1 MTDKDLLDEIEK
13 EFGSHAP
20 TSADDSGADDLDA
33 FLADLKN
40 TISAESRTDSAE
52 NSEPPKESAPIAPS
66 KKEKKQ
72 RAVREMEPKINPIKD
87 SIQTIRT
94 EKEPGRFTQFVI
106 RHHVVINICLLC
118 LCLAL
123 VGGIAAVILIQG
135 NADPLEGKIMDNVFV
150 AGVNVGGM
158 TKEEAYDAV
167 IKAIG
172 TNYTEGIMN
181 VEFGNS
187 VLVLAPSQTRPVLQ
201 VEGAVEEAYTCGRT
215 GSNSQRQQEF
225 RDAQF
230 NSKIISLEP
239 YLSLN
244 TDYIRNAVSGF
255 VDGFSGEYIP
265 SGYALEGEMPALN
278 ADDFD
283 KTASCQTL
291 VIQTGNPGSSFDV
304 DGICNA
310 VLEGYYLNQ
319 FDIQVPDK
327 YLPDFPE
334 PLDIDAI
341 YQQLHVDAVEA
352 VQDPVSG
359 DVTPGSCGY
368 TFDLAEA
375 RSKLEAAGYGQEI
388 SIPLEYIIPEKLD
401 INGSFTE
408 TLSTYSTPVS
418 SNEAYNQNMKLLCK
432 QLDGLIL
439 EPGDSFSFDTFF
451 ESRTEKNGYQLAPR
465 HGDICAEEE
474 VGGGADQ
481 VATTLYVAAMTADLT
496 VNQKNTAEHTCS
508 YTTKGTEITVSADWQ
523 DLKLFN
529 SLKTAVKIRAK
540 VTGKK
545 VIIQMLS
552 EEPLDYYIK
561 LETKEGY
568 SIAHGTTHVYKKA
581 TDGYTNGQTLV
592 EGSDGCQIIL
602 QRVKYNKETDAEIS
616 RTTEYV
622 QSLPQHTVIVSV
634 TG

>member
-1 MTDKDLLDEIEK
+1 M
-13 EFGSHAP
+13 
-20 TSADDSGADDLDA
+20 
-33 FLADLKN
+33 
-40 TISAESRTDSAE
+40 
-52 NSEPPKESAPIAPS
+52 
-66 KKEKKQ
+66 
-72 RAVREMEPKINPIKD
+72 
-87 SIQTIRT
+87 
-94 EKEPGRFTQFVI
+94 
-106 RHHVVINICLLC
+106 
-118 LCLAL
+118 
-123 VGGIAAVILIQG
+123 
-135 NADPLEGKIMDNVFV
+135 
-150 AGVNVGGM
+150 
-158 TKEEAYDAV
+158 
-167 IKAIG
+167 
-172 TNYTEGIMN
+172 
-181 VEFGNS
+181 
-187 VLVLAPSQTRPVLQ
+187 
-201 VEGAVEEAYTCGRT
+201 
-215 GSNSQRQQEF
+215 
-225 RDAQF
+225 
-230 NSKIISLEP
+230 
-239 YLSLN
+239 
-244 TDYIRNAVSGF
+244 
-255 VDGFSGEYIP
+255 
-265 SGYALEGEMPALN
+265 
-278 ADDFD
+278 
-283 KTASCQTL
+283 
-291 VIQTGNPGSSFDV
+291 
-304 DGICNA
+304 
-310 VLEGYYLNQ
+310 
-319 FDIQVPDK
+319 
-327 YLPDFPE
+327 
-334 PLDIDAI
+334 
-341 YQQLHVDAVEA
+341 
-352 VQDPVSG
+352 
-359 DVTPGSCGY
+359 
-368 TFDLAEA
+368 
-375 RSKLEAAGYGQEI
+375 
-388 SIPLEYIIPEKLD
+388 D

-540 VTGKK
+540 VTGKQ

-622 QSLPQHTVIVSV
+622 QSHPQHTVIVTV

>member
-40 TISAESRTDSAE
+40 TISPESRTDSAE
-52 NSEPPKESAPIAPS
+52 NNEPPKESVPITPS

-87 SIQTIRT
+87 SIQTIRP

-230 NSKIISLEP
+230 NSRVISLEP

-327 YLPDFPE
+327 YLPNFPE

-481 VATTLYVAAMTADLT
+481 VATTLYVAAMTADLSVT
-496 VNQKNTAEHTCS
+496 QKNPAEHVCS

-523 DLKLFN
+523 DLKLQN
-529 SLKTAVKIRAK
+529 SLKTPVKIRAK
-540 VTGKK
+540 VTSKQV
-545 VIIQMLS
+545 VIQILS
-552 EEPLDYYIK
+552 EETLDYYIK
-561 LETKEGY
+561 LETKESY
-568 SIAHGTTHVYKKA
+568 TIAHGTTHVYKKA
-581 TDGYTNGQTLV
+581 DAGYTNNQTLV
-592 EGSDGCQIIL
+592 EGTDGAQIIL
-602 QRVKYNKETDAEIS
+602 QRVKYNKETNAEIS

-622 QSLPQHTVIVSV
+622 QSHPQHTVIVTV

>member
-40 TISAESRTDSAE
+40 TISVESRTDSTE
-52 NSEPPKESAPIAPS
+52 NNEPPKESVPITPS
-66 KKEKKQ
+66 KKEKPQ
-72 RAVREMEPKINPIKD
+72 RAARTKELKAD
-87 SIQTIRT
+87 SQKECKKAAQP
-94 EKEPGRFTQFVI
+94 EKEPGSFTQFVI

-172 TNYTEGIMN
+172 TNYTEGTMN

-230 NSKIISLEP
+230 NSKVISLEP

-465 HGDICAEEE
+465 HGDICAEED

-523 DLKLFN
+523 DLKLYN

-540 VTGKK
+540 VTGKQ

-622 QSLPQHTVIVSV
+622 QSHPQHTVIVTV

>member
-40 TISAESRTDSAE
+40 TISAESPTDSAE
-52 NSEPPKESAPIAPS
+52 NSESPKESAPIAPP
-66 KKEKKQ
+66 KKEKPQ
-72 RAVREMEPKINPIKD
+72 RAARTKEPKID
-87 SIQTIRT
+87 SPQNSKKAGQP
-94 EKEPGRFTQFVI
+94 EKEPGSFTQFVI
-106 RHHVVINICLLC
+106 RHHVVINIFLLC
-118 LCLAL
+118 LCLVL
-123 VGGIAAVILIQG
+123 IGGIAAVILVQG
-135 NADPLEGKIMDNVFV
+135 NADPLEGKIMDNVFI
-150 AGVNVGGM
+150 AGTNVGGM
-158 TKEEAYDAV
+158 TKEEAYNAV
-167 IKAIG
+167 IEAIG

-181 VEFGNS
+181 VELGSS

-201 VEGAVEEAYTCGRT
+201 VEGAVEEAYACGRT
-215 GSNSQRQQEF
+215 GSDSQRQQEF

-230 NSKIISLEP
+230 NSKVISLEP

-244 TDYIRNAVSGF
+244 TDYIRSAVSGF
-255 VDGFSGEYIP
+255 VDGFSGEYSP

-319 FDIQVPDK
+319 FGIQVPSQ

-432 QLDGLIL
+432 QLDGLIM

-523 DLKLFN
+523 DLKLYN

-540 VTGKK
+540 VTGKQ

-622 QSLPQHTVIVSV
+622 QSHPQHTVIVTV

>member
-52 NSEPPKESAPIAPS
+52 NNEPPKESVPITPS

-72 RAVREMEPKINPIKD
+72 RAVQEMEPKINPIKD
-87 SIQTIRT
+87 SIQTIRP

-230 NSKIISLEP
+230 NSKVISLEP

-244 TDYIRNAVSGF
+244 TDYIRSAVSGF

-265 SGYALEGEMPALN
+265 SGYTLEGEMPALN

-540 VTGKK
+540 VTGKQ

>member
-20 TSADDSGADDLDA
+20 TSANDSGADDLDA

-40 TISAESRTDSAE
+40 TISAESPTDSAE
-52 NSEPPKESAPIAPS
+52 NDEPPKESAPIASP
-66 KKEKKQ
+66 KKEKPQ
-72 RAVREMEPKINPIKD
+72 RTALRKEPKTD
-87 SIQTIRT
+87 SSQKSEKAVQP
-94 EKEPGRFTQFVI
+94 EKEPGSFAQFI
-106 RHHVVINICLLC
+106 IHHHVIINIFLLC
-118 LCLAL
+118 LCLVL
-123 VGGIAAVILIQG
+123 IGGIAAVILVQG
-135 NADPLEGKIMDNVFV
+135 NADPLEGKIMDNVFI
-150 AGVNVGGM
+150 AGTNVGGM

-172 TNYTEGIMN
+172 ANYTEGIMN

-201 VEGAVEEAYTCGRT
+201 VEGAVEEAYACGRT
-215 GSNSQRQQEF
+215 GSSSQRQQEF

-230 NSKIISLEP
+230 NSKVISLEP

-244 TDYIRNAVSGF
+244 TDYIRSAVSGF

-265 SGYALEGEMPALN
+265 SGYTLEGEMPALN

-283 KTASCQTL
+283 NTTPCQTL
-291 VIQTGNPGSSFDV
+291 VIQTGNPGSNFDV
-304 DGICNA
+304 DGICDA

-319 FDIQVPDK
+319 FDIQVPSQ

-334 PLDIDAI
+334 PMDIDAI

-368 TFDLAEA
+368 SFDLADA
-375 RSKLEAAGYGQEI
+375 RTKLEAAGYGQEI
-388 SIPLEYIIPEKLD
+388 SISMEYIMPEKLD

-408 TLSTYSTPVS
+408 TLSTYSTPIS
-418 SNEAYNQNMKLLCK
+418 SNETYNQNMKLLCK

-451 ESRTEKNGYQLAPR
+451 ESRTEKNGYRLAPR

-523 DLKLFN
+523 DLKLYN
-529 SLKTAVKIRAK
+529 SLKIAVKIRAK
-540 VTGKK
+540 VTGQQ
-545 VIIQMLS
+545 VIIQILS
-552 EEPLDYYIK
+552 EKPLDYYVK
-561 LETKEGY
+561 LETKQSY
-568 SIAHGTTHVYKKA
+568 TTTHGTTFVYKKA
-581 TDGYTNGQTLV
+581 ADGYTDGQTLV
-592 EGSDGCQIIL
+592 EGTDGCQVIL
-602 QRVKYNKETDAEIS
+602 YWVKYNKATDAEIS

-622 QSLPQHTVIVSV
+622 QSSPQHKVIVRV

>member
-66 KKEKKQ
+66 KKEKKH

-540 VTGKK
+540 VTGKQ

>member
-52 NSEPPKESAPIAPS
+52 NNEPPKESVPITPS

-72 RAVREMEPKINPIKD
+72 RAVREMDPKINPIKD
-87 SIQTIRT
+87 SNQTIQP

-230 NSKIISLEP
+230 NSKVISLEP

-481 VATTLYVAAMTADLT
+481 VATTLYVAAMTADLSVT
-496 VNQKNTAEHTCS
+496 QKNPAEHVCS

-523 DLKLFN
+523 DLKLQN
-529 SLKTAVKIRAK
+529 SLKTPVKIRAK
-540 VTGKK
+540 VTSKQV
-545 VIIQMLS
+545 VIQILS

-561 LETKEGY
+561 LETKESY
-568 SIAHGTTHVYKKA
+568 TIAHGTTHVYKKA
-581 TDGYTNGQTLV
+581 DAGYTNNQTLV
-592 EGSDGCQIIL
+592 EGTDGAQIIL
-602 QRVKYNKETDAEIS
+602 QRVKYNKETNAEIS

-622 QSLPQHTVIVSV
+622 QSHPQHTVIVTV

>member
-13 EFGSHAP
+13 EFGSHF
-20 TSADDSGADDLDA
+20 SASTDDSGAEDLDV
-33 FLADLKN
+33 FLADLKL
-40 TISAESRTDSAE
+40 TISSEPQTSSAESNED
-52 NSEPPKESAPIAPS
+52 PKESAPIASP

-72 RAVREMEPKINPIKD
+72 RAVREKEPKKSPEKD
-87 SIQTIRT
+87 SSQTIQP

-123 VGGIAAVILIQG
+123 VGAIAAVILFQG

-150 AGVNVGGM
+150 AGVNLGGM

-167 IKAIG
+167 IKSIG
-172 TNYTEGIMN
+172 TNYTDRIMN

-225 RDAQF
+225 RDAQY
-230 NSKIISLEP
+230 NSKVISLEP
-239 YLSLN
+239 YMSLN
-244 TDYIRNAVSGF
+244 TDYIRSAVTGF
-255 VDGFSGEYIP
+255 VDGFTGEYIP
-265 SGYALEGEMPALN
+265 SGYALEGEMPSLN

-283 KTASCQTL
+283 KTAPCQTL
-291 VIQTGNPGSSFDV
+291 VIQTGNPGSHFDV
-304 DGICNA
+304 DGICGA
-310 VLEGYYLNQ
+310 ILEGYYTNQ
-319 FDIQVPDK
+319 FDIQIPSK
-327 YLPDFPE
+327 FLPDFPE
-334 PLDIDAI
+334 PLNIDAI
-341 YQQLHVDAVEA
+341 YQQLHVDAIEA
-352 VQDPVSG
+352 IQDPASG
-359 DVTPGSCGY
+359 NVTPGSCGY
-368 TFDLAEA
+368 TFDLADA
-375 RSKLEAAGYGQEI
+375 RSQLEAAGYGQEI
-388 SIPLEYIIPEKLD
+388 SIPMEYIIPEKLD

-418 SNEAYNQNMKLLCK
+418 SNEAYNQNMKLLCS

-451 ESRTEKNGYQLAPR
+451 QSRTEKNGYKLAPR
-465 HGDICAEEE
+465 HGDSCAEED

-481 VATTLYVAAMTADLT
+481 VATTLYVAAMTADLSVT
-496 VNQKNTAEHTCS
+496 QKNPAEHVCS
-508 YTTKGTEITVSADWQ
+508 YTAKGTEITVSADWQ
-523 DLKLFN
+523 DLKLRN
-529 SLKTAVKIRAK
+529 SLKTPVNIRAK
-540 VTGKK
+540 VTSKQV
-545 VIIQMLS
+545 VIQILS

-561 LETKEGY
+561 LETKESY
-568 SIAHGTTHVYKKA
+568 TIAHGTTHVYKKPDA
-581 TDGYTNGQTLV
+581 GYTNNQTLV
-592 EGSDGCQIIL
+592 EGTDGAQIIL
-602 QRVKYNKETDAEIS
+602 QRVKYNKETNAEIS